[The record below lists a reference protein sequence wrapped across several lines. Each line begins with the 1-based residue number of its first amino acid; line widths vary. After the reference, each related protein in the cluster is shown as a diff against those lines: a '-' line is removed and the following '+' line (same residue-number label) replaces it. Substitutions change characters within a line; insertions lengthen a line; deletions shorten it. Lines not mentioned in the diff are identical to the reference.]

1 MNTEQYLLY
10 LLKTFINREEEVL
23 PPPAGVSLRELY
35 ESGQKHN
42 VAAMLYG
49 VLRQAGLMQTGCF
62 WRRDMRRS
70 RWEAAPGFISRPGL
84 RWNSIRS

>member
-10 LLKTFINREEEVL
+10 LLKTFISQEEEVL
-23 PPPAGVSLRELY
+23 PPPAGVSLKELY

-49 VLRQAGLMQTGCF
+49 VLRQAGLENEALSEFRGGHGGGGVLEY
-62 WRRDMRRS
+62 RDGQH
-70 RWEAAPGFISRPGL
+70 GF
-84 RWNSIRS
+84 